1 MSNFFR
7 NHSITEAQ
15 IMELMSQIH
24 LLQIQDKVERQ
35 SYMEEL
41 RKLIIHKPNLTA
53 ASLAA
58 FLSDDE
64 DERASIKA
72 SIASLGSASYNSRLK
87 YPYVKNPSMP
97 ELKRKR
103 KTFTRRF
110 IELADDNSV
119 IGEFKVK
126 ETKNVYY
133 IGD

>member
-1 MSNFFR
+1 MSNFFH

-24 LLQIQDKVERQ
+24 LLQIKDENARRQ
-35 SYMEEL
+35 YMEEL
-41 RKLIIHKPNLTA
+41 RNLIINKPNLTA
-53 ASLAA
+53 VNLAA

-64 DERASIKA
+64 DERKSIKA

-87 YPYVKNPSMP
+87 HPDVKNPSMP
-97 ELKRKR
+97 ELRRKC
-103 KTFTRRF
+103 KTITRRF
-110 IELADDNSV
+110 VELADDNSV
-119 IGEFKVK
+119 IGEFRVE